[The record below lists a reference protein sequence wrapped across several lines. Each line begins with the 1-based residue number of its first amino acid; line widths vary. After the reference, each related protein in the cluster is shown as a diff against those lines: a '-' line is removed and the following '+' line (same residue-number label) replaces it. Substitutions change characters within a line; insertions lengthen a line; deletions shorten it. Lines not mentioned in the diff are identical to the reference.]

1 MLLKSGGRESAPR
14 TRWRIIHVG
23 FFRSSGIVHPFR
35 RGAEHHPQLF
45 NLLIFNDFSVNPTD
59 GHQGSDASTVI
70 GRPISAGEEAGRGPS
85 AGVGLPGGWR
95 QQTHMSG
102 PPGSRD
108 ECTANGIARRKH
120 GLRLHRRAWI
130 CPGPAPEA
138 TDSHAASV
146 GDCKGPAADRSV
158 RREQGSPPPPSSAS
172 VDARPG
178 RTPGAAD
185 LQTGQSAIATDVRP
199 TRSRVA
205 SKGFAFS
212 RKSAMYSRGSGAAC
226 GSSTL
231 SGSRWTPRTRNS

>member
-158 RREQGSPPPPSSAS
+158 CREQGSPPPPHRQAWTPDRDEHRGRQTCRRVSRRSRRMCGRPDRGLRARAS
-172 VDARPG
+172 PSLGSRPCTPGEAVPPAEARP
-178 RTPGAAD
+178 
-185 LQTGQSAIATDVRP
+185 
-199 TRSRVA
+199 
-205 SKGFAFS
+205 
-212 RKSAMYSRGSGAAC
+212 
-226 GSSTL
+226 
-231 SGSRWTPRTRNS
+231 